1 MSLTLHDDDDAND
14 YDDSNDDND
23 DDKDYNHLPDCDDLN
38 VAGIA

>member
-1 MSLTLHDDDDAND
+1 MSQALHDDDDDNE

-23 DDKDYNHLPDCDDLN
+23 DDMDYKYLPDCDDLN